1 MSMRNPVGQRNLV
14 LILARDLADKLA
26 SAALIVDREGT
37 LVYFNERCAEILDV
51 TFAEVGPVSL
61 DVLSKDFFAT
71 DLHGRPIAPEEVPLA
86 SALRHENPVHRTMR
100 IQSAQGKPCDIAV
113 TALPLFAHADECV
126 GAMALFWEHEE
137 TSGGP
142 A

>member
-1 MSMRNPVGQRNLV
+1 MKNPVGQRNLV

-26 SAALIVDREGT
+26 SGALIVDREGR

-61 DVLSKDFFAT
+61 EVLSKDFSLT
-71 DLHGRPIAPEEVPLA
+71 DLQGRPIAPEEAPLTA
-86 SALRHENPVHRTMR
+86 ALRHEKPMHRTIR
-100 IQSAQGKPCDIAV
+100 IRSARGQPRDIAI

-126 GAMALFWEHEE
+126 GAMALFWEHE
-137 TSGGP
+137 
-142 A
+142 